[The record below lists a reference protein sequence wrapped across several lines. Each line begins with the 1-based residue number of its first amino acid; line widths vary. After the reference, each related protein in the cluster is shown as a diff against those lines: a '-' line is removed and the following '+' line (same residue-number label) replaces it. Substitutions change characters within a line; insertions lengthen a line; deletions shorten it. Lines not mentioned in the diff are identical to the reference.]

1 MNCYLGLGSNLG
13 DSKKNLRRA
22 IELIS
27 HIDGVNL
34 ISVSSFYET
43 EPWGNLNQP
52 NFINAAICI
61 QTDLEPLK
69 LLDELQRIEN
79 ELGRVRLEH
88 WGARTIDIDI
98 LYIDDITMDS
108 DRLKLPHPFMLD
120 RDFVLVPL
128 SEING
133 KNYKLHGDKIV
144 KTNGCLVD
152 FDLKMIACV
161 DKYFGLGL
169 NGQLLFHIEE
179 DLKRFRELTID
190 NTVIMGRK
198 TFESIGK
205 PLSNRRN
212 IILSRTLSNIKD
224 VEIVSD
230 LESLYHLLLNDENKI
245 KFVIGGGEIYQ
256 QFLPFINEA
265 YITFVNESKSADT
278 FLTNLNERGDFIC
291 DSCDKRSGFEFRH
304 YKRRA

>member
-1 MNCYLGLGSNLG
+1 MNWYLGLGSNLG

-52 NFINAAICI
+52 NFINAAVRI

-69 LLDELQRIEN
+69 LLDKLQRIEN

-98 LYIDDITMDS
+98 LYIDDINMDS
-108 DRLKLPHPFMLD
+108 DRLKLPHPFMLE

-144 KTNGCLVD
+144 KTNGCLID

-161 DKYFGLGL
+161 DKHFGLGL

-198 TFESIGK
+198 TFESIGH
-205 PLSNRRN
+205 PLSSRRN

-230 LESLYHLLLNDENKI
+230 LESLYQLLLSDENKA

-265 YITFVNESKSADT
+265 YITFVNESKPADT
-278 FLTNLNERGDFIC
+278 FLTNLDERGDFVC
-291 DSCDKRSGFEFRH
+291 NSCDKRSGFAFRH